1 MKGRH
6 KVGSSTR
13 LPGGSDTL
21 ASGLAVASLALLV
34 GFVSLPLL
42 SLVVWT
48 VDKGTWRA
56 MASPVAVDA
65 LLLSLRTTAITMAIL
80 LLIGTPAA
88 YVLARAE
95 FRGSRVINTL
105 IDIPVVLP
113 PSAAGIAL
121 LLAFGRLGLVG
132 QYLNVFGITLSF
144 TTAAVVMAEVFVAA
158 PFYVRQ
164 AATGFGAVDRAVEE
178 AAMVDGADHWR
189 RFFRVTVP
197 LALPALVAGTLTA
210 WALGEF
216 GATIIFAGSFRGV
229 TQTIP
234 LAIFAEFQRDL
245 DAAVALSVL
254 VLGFAFAVIL
264 AVRYLT
270 ARLSVPCAVGQ
281 ATSPPSVRIMTS
293 VALTRAVACLPGSRP
308 SSSALSLVMR
318 ATT

>member
-1 MKGRH
+1 VKRRGKKGFSRGTFLWED
-6 KVGSSTR
+6 K
-13 LPGGSDTL
+13 L
-21 ASGLAVASLALLV
+21 ASGLAVAALALLA

-48 VDKGTWRA
+48 VDKAAWRA

-65 LLLSLRTTAITMAIL
+65 LLLSIRTTAITMAVL
-80 LLIGTPAA
+80 LVVGTLAA
-88 YVLARAE
+88 YVLARAN
-95 FRGSRVINTL
+95 FRGNRVLNTL
-105 IDIPVVLP
+105 IDVPVVMP

-132 QYLNVFGITLSF
+132 QYLDVFGVTLTF

-164 AATGFGAVDRAVEE
+164 AATGFAAVDRTIEE
-178 AAMVDGADHWR
+178 AALVDGAGR
-189 RFFRVTVP
+189 ATVFFRVTVP
-197 LALPALVAGTLTA
+197 LAFPALVSGALTA
-210 WALGEF
+210 WARALGEF
-216 GATIIFAGSFRGV
+216 GATIIFAGSFRGI

-234 LAIFAEFQRDL
+234 LAIFAKFQSDI

-270 ARLSVPCAVGQ
+270 TSG
-281 ATSPPSVRIMTS
+281 ATH
-293 VALTRAVACLPGSRP
+293 
-308 SSSALSLVMR
+308 
-318 ATT
+318 